1 MTDKTTEQLPE
12 PKLKGYLIIYVDG
25 YRMVSK
31 NTTHFFREG
40 DKVLAVPDRL
50 LAPPKHKIGSDD
62 WWEDGWAVGDNS
74 RGRLCKR
81 FGSFKCMRFHDYDE
95 AVAFISRRQPRFK
108 AQQHVLVYV
117 TKGVAG
123 KERLYVVRSMDEI
136 DEIEAKLVVE
146 IDKSDAEFAQ
156 READWKNRHPHL
168 KALQERFGSSMGMSL
183 SYLLNDI
190 RDKGLEAA
198 KAGRPKATF
207 SRHLA
212 KLKEAGIEV
221 KS

>member
-1 MTDKTTEQLPE
+1 MTDETTEQLPA

-25 YRMVSK
+25 YKTVSK
-31 NTTHFFREG
+31 YTTHFFREG
-40 DKVLAVPDRL
+40 DKALVVPDRL
-50 LAPPKHKIGSDD
+50 LAPPKYKIGSDE

-81 FGSFKCMRFHDYDE
+81 FGAFKCMRFHDYDE
-95 AVAFISRRQPRFK
+95 AVAYISRRQPRFK

-136 DEIEAKLVVE
+136 DDIEAKLVGDIV
-146 IDKSDAEFAQ
+146 KSDAEFAQ
-156 READWKNRHPHL
+156 READWNNLHPHL
-168 KALQERFGSSMGMSL
+168 NALQERFGKSMGVAL

-190 RDKGLEAA
+190 RNNGLEAA
-198 KAGRPKATF
+198 KASRPKATF
-207 SRHLA
+207 TRHLA
-212 KLKEAGIEV
+212 KLKEVGIEV
-221 KS
+221 KF

>member
-1 MTDKTTEQLPE
+1 MIESETENLPD
-12 PKLKGYLIIYVDG
+12 PKLMGYLIIYVDG

-31 NTTHFFREG
+31 NTTHFFQEG
-40 DKVLAVPDRL
+40 DNVLVVPDRL
-50 LAPPKHKIGSDD
+50 IGPPRHKIGSDD
-62 WWEDGWAVGDNS
+62 WWEEGWAVGDNS

-81 FGSFKCMRFHDYDE
+81 FGSSGCMRFHDYDK
-95 AVAFISRRQPRFK
+95 AISFISSRQPRFK

-123 KERLYVVRSMDEI
+123 KERLYVVRSLDEI

-146 IDKSDAEFAQ
+146 IAKSDAELAQ
-156 READWKNRHPHL
+156 QEADWNARYPHL
-168 KALQERFGSSMGMSL
+168 KTLQEQFGKSMAMSL

-207 SRHLA
+207 TRHLA
-212 KLKEAGIEV
+212 KLKEVGLIE
-221 KS
+221 

>member
-1 MTDKTTEQLPE
+1 MTKETTEQLLD

-31 NTTHFFREG
+31 NTTHFFKEG
-40 DKVLAVPDRL
+40 DKVLVVPDRL
-50 LAPPKHKIGSDD
+50 IVPPKHKIGSDE

-74 RGRLCKR
+74 RVRLCKR
-81 FGSFKCMRFHDYDE
+81 FGSSGCMRFHDYDE

-146 IDKSDAEFAQ
+146 IAKSDAEFAQ
-156 READWKNRHPHL
+156 READWNARHPHL
-168 KALQERFGSSMGMSL
+168 KTLQEQFGKSMAMSL

-207 SRHLA
+207 TRHLA
-212 KLKEAGIEV
+212 KLKEVGLVE
-221 KS
+221 